1 MTNSSINK
9 TELFESCVAMVNRVA
24 SSLARHRPSFMDR
37 EDLVQDGMI
46 GLLQAIRSLED
57 RYAERQ
63 FLAYAYRRIH
73 GAIVDNIR
81 AHTSLS
87 RSGYREAR
95 LTQKAAAEDLDSVSA
110 EDLFYADALVASLF
124 AHHVVF
130 DEEIHLEDTYPGPD
144 EYIAALQTYCKVV
157 DVLQKTPEQ
166 QRDVFIQC
174 AIYDQPQAEI
184 ACRLKISAGR
194 VSQIV
199 KHVRQKLKDT
209 VQ

>member
-1 MTNSSINK
+1 MTNSLINE
-9 TELFESCVAMVNRVA
+9 TELFESCLAMVNRVA
-24 SSLARHRPSFMDR
+24 SNLARHRPSFMDR

-73 GAIVDNIR
+73 GSIVDNIR
-81 AHTSLS
+81 THTSLS
-87 RSGYREAR
+87 RSEYREAR
-95 LTQKAAAEDLDSVSA
+95 QIQKTAVANQAAVTA
-110 EDLFYADALVASLF
+110 EDLFYADAVVASLF
-124 AHHVVF
+124 ARHVVF

-144 EYIAALQTYCKVV
+144 EYISALQTYCKVV
-157 DVLQKTPEQ
+157 EVLQNTPEQ

-174 AIYDQPQAEI
+174 AIYDQSQAEI

-199 KHVRQKLKDT
+199 KHVRQKLRAT
-209 VQ
+209 IQ